1 VLVVRAGG
9 GGGGAGPR
17 AGAAGAGGGG
27 GGSVGGMNFGT
38 RSHLVCLPR
47 SHPDIIAI
55 KLEFYSTVLVSVTS
69 IGFYCSP
76 FRAYIAKCFKK
87 VAQNT
92 ASFCSLPCRLG

>member
-1 VLVVRAGG
+1 MVRAG

-38 RSHLVCLPR
+38 SFAPR
-47 SHPDIIAI
+47 SHTSFAPRHNCN
-55 KLEFYSTVLVSVTS
+55 KVRVLFYCIGLRDKY
-69 IGFYCSP
+69 GFYCSP
-76 FRAYIAKCFKK
+76 SRAYIAKCFKK
-87 VAQNT
+87 MAQNT